1 MASNTHHKSSG
12 NARKSQSSRKIN
24 PVLADVFRF
33 ISFEPTEAYG
43 PHSHQRIEINF
54 VKRGRCRLLLKDD
67 EEMGFGEGEIM
78 IITPDVVH
86 RFEAGAGGCTLMQL
100 EFRPEMLSAVGISEN
115 IASWFSD
122 YDFLLNNQNKV
133 IQIVGNAQI
142 ERTVLLIIQELE
154 HKALHYQQMVMMHYS
169 ELFILLVRT
178 ISNPFFGVAD
188 NAILRKAIEYM
199 NLHFRETVTI
209 ASVAEH
215 CGTCDRN
222 LRRLFATHCG
232 KTPLQYLNGL
242 KLSAAID
249 LLYNS
254 NLSVK
259 EVCYRCGFQSPQ
271 YFSRLYRRHTG
282 RLPRK

>member
-1 MASNTHHKSSG
+1 MASNTSHKSSS
-12 NARKSQSSRKIN
+12 NVRKSRPNKKTN

-33 ISFEPTEAYG
+33 ISFEGTEAYG
-43 PHSHQRIEINF
+43 PHSHERIEINF
-54 VKRGRCRLLLKDD
+54 VKRGHCRLLLKDD
-67 EEMGFGEGEIM
+67 EEMEFAEGEMM
-78 IITPDVVH
+78 IITPNVMH
-86 RFEAGAGGCTLMQL
+86 RFEAGTDGCTLMQL
-100 EFRPEMLSAVGISEN
+100 EFRPEMLSAVGMNEN
-115 IASWFSD
+115 LDSWLSD
-122 YDFLLNNQNKV
+122 CDFIVNNHNKV
-133 IQIVGNAQI
+133 IRIVDNAQI

-154 HKALHYQQMVMMHYS
+154 HKALHYEQMVMMHYS
-169 ELFILLVRT
+169 ELFILLMRT
-178 ISNPFFGVAD
+178 TGDPFFGVAD
-188 NAILRKAIEYM
+188 NAILRNAIEYM

-209 ASVAEH
+209 EDVAEH
-215 CGTCDRN
+215 CGTGDRN
-222 LRRLFATHCG
+222 LRRIFATHCG

-242 KLSAAID
+242 KMSAAID

>member
-1 MASNTHHKSSG
+1 MASNTSHKSSG
-12 NARKSQSSRKIN
+12 NVRKSRPNKKTN

-33 ISFEPTEAYG
+33 ISFEGTEAYG
-43 PHSHQRIEINF
+43 PHSHERIEINF
-54 VKRGRCRLLLKDD
+54 VKRGHCRLLLKDD
-67 EEMGFGEGEIM
+67 EEMEFAEGEMM
-78 IITPDVVH
+78 IITPNVMH
-86 RFEAGAGGCTLMQL
+86 RFEAGTDGCTLMQL
-100 EFRPEMLSAVGISEN
+100 EFRSEMLSAVGMNEN
-115 IASWFSD
+115 LDSWLSD
-122 YDFLLNNQNKV
+122 CGFLVDNHNKV
-133 IQIVGNAQI
+133 IRIVDNAQI

-154 HKALHYQQMVMMHYS
+154 HKALHYEQMVMMHYS
-169 ELFILLVRT
+169 ELFILLMRT
-178 ISNPFFGVAD
+178 TGDPFFGVAD

-209 ASVAEH
+209 EDVAEH
-215 CGTCDRN
+215 CGTGDRN
-222 LRRLFATHCG
+222 LRRIFATHCG

-242 KLSAAID
+242 KMSAAID